1 MECNWSDDKAASAAF
16 RLFAYTKTH
25 LPGRTTRS
33 IPNMSEPAPLLTTL
47 LVSFNTRD
55 LLTPCL
61 DALAVARAPLGD
73 SPVIVVDNASADG
86 SAEYL
91 EHRHP
96 DVKVIRSG
104 KNLGFGRANN
114 LGLPEVRSK
123 YLLLLNTDAFVPADA
138 LTKTLAF
145 MEATPSCGILGV
157 RLVGRDG
164 DLQPSC
170 RYFPTPYNTFLA
182 RSGLARWLPPTRMVD
197 EMDWAHDE
205 VRECDWVPGCFY
217 LVRSDMLPR
226 VGLFDPRYFLYYE
239 EVDHCAAAKAANF
252 KVYYYP
258 HVSVVHIGG
267 ESAKSLGAIS
277 AGGRQ
282 VEVLQIESAQIYF
295 RKQFGLAG
303 MLWHLF
309 LEEVADLVLIAKAV
323 LQRKGWRE
331 IGYHLRRMRSTL
343 SIAGRT
349 RLGLQATR

>member
-1 MECNWSDDKAASAAF
+1 
-16 RLFAYTKTH
+16 
-25 LPGRTTRS
+25 
-33 IPNMSEPAPLLTTL
+33 MSEPAPLLTTL

-61 DALAVARAPLGD
+61 EALEAARASLGE

-91 EHRHP
+91 EKHHP
-96 DVKVIRSG
+96 DVRLIRSG

-123 YLLLLNTDAFVPADA
+123 YLLLLNTDAFVPPDA

-145 MEATPSCGILGV
+145 MEATPDCGVLGV
-157 RLVGRDG
+157 RLVGREG

-170 RYFPTPYNTFLA
+170 RYFPTPYNTFLS
-182 RSGLARWLPPTRMVD
+182 RSGLARWLPSTRMVD
-197 EMDWAHDE
+197 DMAWAHDE

-217 LVRSDMLPR
+217 LVRSELIAQ

-239 EVDHCAAAKAANF
+239 EVDHCFAVKAAKS
-252 KVYYYP
+252 KVMYYP
-258 HVSVVHIGG
+258 HVTVVHIGG
-267 ESAKSLGAIS
+267 ESAKSLGAINKS
-277 AGGRQ
+277 GRQ

-303 MLWHLF
+303 LLRHLF
-309 LEEVADLVLIAKAV
+309 LEELADLILVAKAI
-323 LQRKGWRE
+323 LHRRKWASV
-331 IGYHLRRMRSTL
+331 GYHLRRMGGTL
-343 SIAGRT
+343 AIASRT
-349 RLGLQATR
+349 RFGLQATR

>member
-1 MECNWSDDKAASAAF
+1 
-16 RLFAYTKTH
+16 
-25 LPGRTTRS
+25 
-33 IPNMSEPAPLLTTL
+33 MSEPAPFLTTL

-61 DALAVARAPLGD
+61 DALAAARAPLGE

-86 SAEYL
+86 SAAYL
-91 EHRHP
+91 EQHHP
-96 DVKVIRSG
+96 DVTLIRSA

-114 LGLPEVRSK
+114 LGLPQVRSK
-123 YLLLLNTDAFVPADA
+123 YLLLLNTDAFVLPDS
-138 LTKTLAF
+138 LTKTVAF
-145 MEATPSCGILGV
+145 MEATPDCGILGV

-170 RYFPTPYNTFLA
+170 RFFPTPYNTFLA
-182 RSGLARWLPPTRMVD
+182 RSGLARWLPATRMVD
-197 EMDWAHDE
+197 DMDWAHDE

-217 LVRSDMLPR
+217 LIRTELLER

-239 EVDHCAAAKAANF
+239 EVDHCFAAKAAHA
-252 KVYYYP
+252 KVIYYP
-258 HVSVVHIGG
+258 HTSVVHIGG

-303 MLWHLF
+303 LLWHLL
-309 LEEVADLVLIAKAV
+309 LEEVAGLVLIAKAV
-323 LQRKGWRE
+323 LHRKGWRE
-331 IGYHLRRMRSTL
+331 IGYHLRRMRGTL
-343 SIAGRT
+343 AIAGRT
-349 RLGLQATR
+349 RFGLQATR

>member
-1 MECNWSDDKAASAAF
+1 
-16 RLFAYTKTH
+16 
-25 LPGRTTRS
+25 
-33 IPNMSEPAPLLTTL
+33 MSEPAPLLTTL

-61 DALAVARAPLGD
+61 DALAKARAPLGD
-73 SPVIVVDNASADG
+73 SPVIVVDNASVDG
-86 SAEYL
+86 SADYL
-91 EHRHP
+91 ERHHP
-96 DVKVIRSG
+96 DAKLIRSG

-114 LGLPEVRSK
+114 LALPEVHSK
-123 YLLLLNTDAFVPADA
+123 YLLLLNTDAFVPEDA

-145 MEATPSCGILGV
+145 MEATPNCGILGV
-157 RLVGRDG
+157 RLIGRDG

-182 RSGLARWLPPTRMVD
+182 RTGLARWLPATRMID
-197 EMDWAHDE
+197 DMAWAHDE

-217 LVRSDMLPR
+217 LVRSDMLKT

-239 EVDHCAAAKAANF
+239 EVDHCFAAKAANS
-252 KVYYYP
+252 KVFYYP

-295 RKQFGLAG
+295 RKQFGFAG
-303 MLWHLF
+303 LLWHLL
-309 LEEVADLVLIAKAV
+309 LEEAADVVLIAKALV
-323 LQRKGWRE
+323 HRKGWNE
-331 IGYHLRRMRSTL
+331 IAYHLRRMRGTL
-343 SIAGRT
+343 AIAGRT
-349 RLGLQATR
+349 SFGLRATR

>member
-1 MECNWSDDKAASAAF
+1 
-16 RLFAYTKTH
+16 
-25 LPGRTTRS
+25 
-33 IPNMSEPAPLLTTL
+33 MSEPAPLLTTL

-55 LLTPCL
+55 LLAPCL
-61 DALAVARAPLGD
+61 DALAVARAPLGE

-91 EHRHP
+91 EQHYP
-96 DVKVIRSG
+96 DVRLIRSG

-123 YLLLLNTDAFVPADA
+123 YLLLLNTDAFVPPDA

-145 MEATPSCGILGV
+145 MESTPDCGILGV

-170 RYFPTPYNTFLA
+170 RYFPTPYNTFLS

-197 EMDWAHDE
+197 DMAWAHDE

-217 LVRSDMLPR
+217 LVRRQLLDQ

-239 EVDHCAAAKAANF
+239 EVDHCHAVKAAKS
-252 KVYYYP
+252 KVMYYP

-267 ESAKSLGAIS
+267 ESAKSLGAINQS
-277 AGGRQ
+277 GRQ
-282 VEVLQIESAQIYF
+282 LEVLQIESAQIFF
-295 RKQFGLAG
+295 RKQYGLAG
-303 MLWHLF
+303 LLWHLF
-309 LEEVADLVLIAKAV
+309 LEEVADVVLIVKAM
-323 LQRKGWRE
+323 LDRRKRGS
-331 IGYHLRRMRSTL
+331 IGYHLRRMGGTL
-343 SIAGRT
+343 AIARRT
-349 RLGLQATR
+349 RFGLQATR